1 MTKDAERMKDMV
13 DTLPGIE
20 RVRSRFLTM
29 LQDRKERIA
38 AHILAAW
45 EGETLDDVNDNL
57 AKTEAI
63 LHQISGTAGTLGFS
77 DLGTHARSCEGK
89 IIAHL
94 KGPDADLA
102 ICPGELIHEIDAFV
116 IACEDVIDA
125 DVCAQVS
132 KTALI

>member
-45 EGETLDDVNDNL
+45 EGETLDDVNGNL

-63 LHQISGTAGTLGFS
+63 LHQISGTAGTLGFAE
-77 DLGTHARSCEGK
+77 LGRLARSCEGK

-102 ICPGELIHEIDAFV
+102 ICPGELIHDVDCFVVACEEV
-116 IACEDVIDA
+116 IAA
-125 DVCAQVS
+125 DLFDQDS